1 MVNSEYE
8 LKINLPINR
17 TIHKC
22 LLRESTAG
30 PVLATLNSPR
40 AQLTGRWQVLR
51 ADVASWRPRTR
62 LCNTSGFSW
71 IFNIFQLT
79 GYSAHAWS
87 FSMKPWNEAYCRASA
102 CWGPVSNIPRR
113 PGTWLRRMSFAFTK
127 RLLAND
133 FFLSESTL
141 VFLVQQFNI
150 PTVAYSIPIF
160 RGDNSISFGGKTT
173 PQLLDASCRGS
184 FEKAWCKTLLRWD
197 RTSGGKNVSS
207 GGCLAVDPW
216 KSWG

>member
-17 TIHKC
+17 NIHKC

-51 ADVASWRPRTR
+51 ADVDSWRPRTR

-79 GYSAHAWS
+79 CYSAHAWS
-87 FSMKPWNEAYCRASA
+87 FSMKPWNEAYCKASA

-127 RLLAND
+127 RLPAND
-133 FFLSESTL
+133 FFLSKTPSCFSGSTIQHSNCCK
-141 VFLVQQFNI
+141 FNSNFPWWQFH
-150 PTVAYSIPIF
+150 IF
-160 RGDNSISFGGKTT
+160 WWKNN

-197 RTSGGKNVSS
+197 RTSGGKHVSS
-207 GGCLAVDPW
+207 GGCLTVDPW